1 MLHVHRMMV
10 YIFFFKINILG
21 YVSPTKKKKKNL
33 GYIQISQLIMIYLR
47 KKIILITSS
56 PFI

>member
-1 MLHVHRMMV
+1 MFLQQ
-10 YIFFFKINILG
+10 
-21 YVSPTKKKKKNL
+21 KKKKNL

>member
-10 YIFFFKINILG
+10 YIFFLKLIFLDMFLQQ
-21 YVSPTKKKKKNL
+21 KKKKNL

-47 KKIILITSS
+47 KKII
-56 PFI
+56 